1 VAVYRKFIMRK
12 FIICAALRIL
22 LGRLN
27 GREEMGRTCSTYET
41 NVYRIFVRRNRWSMS
56 FGWPIL
62 RWRDN
67 VKMDLGQV

>member
-1 VAVYRKFIMRK
+1 VAVCGKFMMRK

-27 GREEMGRTCSTYET
+27 GREKMGMTCSTYDT
-41 NVYRIFVRRNRWSMS
+41 NIYRICVRRNRWNMS

-62 RWRDN
+62 RWR
-67 VKMDLGQV
+67 VTVESDLGQI